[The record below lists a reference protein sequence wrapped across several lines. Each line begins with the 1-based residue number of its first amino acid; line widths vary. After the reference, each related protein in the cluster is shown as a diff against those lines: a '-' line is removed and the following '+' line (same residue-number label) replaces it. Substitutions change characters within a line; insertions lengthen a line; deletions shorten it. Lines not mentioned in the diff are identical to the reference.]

1 MALWGPRR
9 ASWGTALLF
18 GLWHIQPTLQSIPDN
33 RAMDVAP
40 TQVAG
45 QMGLA
50 TGAVVL
56 TFLAGLGFA
65 WLRLRSRS
73 LVASVLAHVATNG
86 LALVAAWIVAHQ
98 RLL

>member
-9 ASWGTALLF
+9 ATWVTAFLF
-18 GLWHIQPTLQSIPDN
+18 GLWHIEPTLQLMPDN
-33 RAMDVAP
+33 RAVGMAS

-45 QMGLA
+45 QVGLA
-50 TGAVVL
+50 AGAVVL

-86 LALVAAWIVAHQ
+86 LALVAAWSVAHQ
-98 RLL
+98 RLP